1 MVLINGG
8 KYCTFFKDLFKE
20 NNSTLLNPQS
30 NHKNDDNNE
39 NLLLDDL
46 MDIIDCK

>member
-30 NHKNDDNNE
+30 NHKNDE
-39 NLLLDDL
+39 NSLLDDL